1 MAVLT
6 TNWPIEALAFEE
18 ALTSVAESFLTQGK
32 AFNMSR
38 SAVRQ
43 LYERVEELED
53 SASKVALLDLVSN
66 VFGEFDCLAI
76 CTSGILESGS
86 NKEEEDT
93 VRRVA
98 GRLHEQGMYAQRKG
112 QMDATEK
119 TLDSMFKQR

>member
-6 TNWPIEALAFEE
+6 TNWPIEALRFEE
-18 ALTSVAESFLTQGK
+18 ALTPVAESFLTQGK

-66 VFGEFDCLAI
+66 VLGEFDCLSI
-76 CTSGILESGS
+76 CTSGILEPGS
-86 NKEEEDT
+86 NNEEENT
-93 VRRVA
+93 WRRVA

-112 QMDATEK
+112 QMDENAH
-119 TLDSMFKQR
+119 

>member
-6 TNWPIEALAFEE
+6 TNWPIEALPFEE
-18 ALTSVAESFLTQGK
+18 ALTPVAESFLTQGK

-38 SAVRQ
+38 SAVSQ
-43 LYERVEELED
+43 LYDRVEELED

-86 NKEEEDT
+86 NNEEENT
-93 VRRVA
+93 WRRVA
-98 GRLHEQGMYAQRKG
+98 ARLDQRTG
-112 QMDATEK
+112 QMEDTH
-119 TLDSMFKQR
+119 